1 MYSPLKEINWAGMM
15 SVFTEIKK
23 KSLVFNVIA
32 VYYALTYVFYFR
44 RLDSFLKDVLI
55 APLYFL
61 VPTGIGLLI
70 FTFFGTHKKLL
81 KSMTRMQLIL
91 SSTFLGFLLIS
102 LAYAELNN
110 RDLLPGVFALA
121 YPFFNLFSLV
131 GFYHAREIFEINDT
145 FRSVLKTVLLLF
157 PLFLIA
163 YYFHYIHFSP
173 FPLRDIFQEIHF
185 MKWALEFSKYH
196 ILSVANDSYFALL
209 QVHSGLLNHFFKYNL
224 INSQWILPA
233 YLFFFNILCYYC
245 FFSSF
250 IKDRFMLNTTLGL
263 VTIFVTLY
271 FSNSNNGYLLGLTL
285 VFFAVLVTRN
295 KGRTKAVPVFLE
307 LLGLCAL
314 SIIFYLNR
322 TQGYPETVLP
332 YLISYLLLML
342 LISYFDYN
350 RFLPLAFVVLL
361 MLIAPP
367 YHRAASLYIPLM
379 LVLYGIYFACFQWR
393 LMDVLQLKKTLLKK
407 LVLYSII
414 CPPFSIALGILIAK
428 IWPFLSVC
436 LEDFLNPICW
446 AMVGQEIS
454 RNVGIVGTMAEWIRF
469 APPVI
474 YVLFLF
480 LVVKLFKERHTDSVR
495 VYVESNLSYII
506 FCLVSVALFIVFY
519 FSPLPNIHRLIAFPI
534 FIIFAMSAFLFKFYY
549 ESYFKA
555 GRYSRSLLL
564 VPVSIIV
571 YTLIARIVYNLPW
584 KSPGIKSPYVA
595 ELFPITEIC
604 IAAMLLLLM
613 ALLLRKKASLAGIF
627 VLIILVLGLVVD
639 RFNIVTKLYG
649 PAYGYVVP
657 EPKIISHYTLL
668 ELRTAER
675 LGRCVKSPRYLMLSD
690 PYELGI
696 FEARTGL
703 NGFYSF
709 ANLGELMQERYTND
723 LKAIFRRV
731 FPDINTHTQQVNNHK
746 PEGTLAWYEGKDHP
760 AGISKELDYGTRN
773 PHMLLMLA
781 ERWLEPEDEPDCEIR
796 NLCVLLMLAEFLE
809 KNRGAYPEAEYTLC
823 TKLRQPFET
832 KSYDNNICWAKFYK
846 DKIIWIISEK
856 TIRWAYGNVGYYPM
870 NTPFT
875 RDYIERHI
883 LPYFDVILNSNN
895 KVLVLKLK

>member
-1 MYSPLKEINWAGMM
+1 M

-23 KSLVFNVIA
+23 KSLIFNVI
-32 VYYALTYVFYFR
+32 VGYYALTYIFYFWR
-44 RLDSFLKDVLI
+44 VESFIKDVVI

-61 VPTGIGLLI
+61 VPTGIGLCVFSI
-70 FTFFGTHKKLL
+70 FGTHKKLL
-81 KSMTRMQLIL
+81 KSITRMQLIL
-91 SSTFLGFLLIS
+91 SSTFLGFVLIS
-102 LAYAELNN
+102 LAYTRLNN
-110 RDLLPGVFALA
+110 RDFLPGCFFLV
-121 YPFFNLFSLV
+121 YPLINIISLV
-131 GFYHAREIFEINDT
+131 GFYHVRQILEASDR
-145 FRSVLKTVLLLF
+145 FRSMLKTIMVLS
-157 PLFLIA
+157 PVFLIN

-173 FPLRDIFQEIHF
+173 FPLRDIYQEVHF
-185 MKWALEFSKYH
+185 MKGALEFSKYY
-196 ILSVANDSYFALL
+196 ILNIPSCPTYFALL
-209 QVHSGLLNHFFKYNL
+209 PVHSGLLHHFFGYNL

-233 YLFFFNILCYYC
+233 YLFFFHIICFYC
-245 FFSSF
+245 FYSSF
-250 IKDRFMLNTTLGL
+250 VRDQFTFNAALGL
-263 VTIFVTLY
+263 SAVFVSMC
-271 FSNSNNGYLLGLTL
+271 FSNTNNSYLLGLTL
-285 VFFAVLVTRN
+285 VFFAVLVVVN
-295 KGRTKAVPVFLE
+295 KGRTKAMPVFLE
-307 LLGLCAL
+307 LMGLCVL
-314 SIIFYLNR
+314 SIILYLNR
-322 TQGYPETVLP
+322 KTPSIGGTVLP
-332 YLISYLLLML
+332 YLTSCLLLML
-342 LISYFDYN
+342 LISYFDYH
-350 RFLPLAFVVLL
+350 RFLPFAFVVLIL
-361 MLIAPP
+361 LIAPQ

-379 LVLYGIYFACFQWR
+379 LVIYGIYFACFQWR
-393 LMDVLQLKKTLLKK
+393 LIDIPRLKKAILKK
-407 LVLYSII
+407 LILYSII
-414 CPPFSIALGILIAK
+414 LFPVGIALVMLTAQIRPSLFPQLK
-428 IWPFLSVC
+428 S
-436 LEDFLNPICW
+436 FLNVIS
-446 AMVGQEIS
+446 VSIVQQEVS
-454 RNVGIVGTMAEWIRF
+454 TNPWLFGTIAEWIRLT
-469 APPVI
+469 PPVVYI
-474 YVLFLF
+474 MFVFL
-480 LVVKLFKERHTDSVR
+480 LILLFKERRTHLARAHID
-495 VYVESNLSYII
+495 SNLSYII
-506 FCLVSVALFIVFY
+506 FCLVSTVLPIGFC
-519 FSPLPNIHRLIAFPI
+519 FSPLLSIHRLSIFPI
-534 FIIFAMSAFLFKFYY
+534 LMIFALTAFLFKFYY

-604 IAAMLLLLM
+604 IAVMLLLLLVLM
-613 ALLLRKKASLAGIF
+613 LHWKVSLVG
-627 VLIILVLGLVVD
+627 ILVLVIVILGFVVD
-639 RFNIVTKLYG
+639 RFNIITKLYAS
-649 PAYGYVVP
+649 PYGYNL
-657 EPKIISHYTLL
+657 PKPRAISHYTVL
-668 ELRTAER
+668 ELRTAEQ

-746 PEGTLAWYEGKDHP
+746 PEGTLAWYKGKDHP

-773 PHMLLMLA
+773 QHMLLMLA

-875 RDYIERHI
+875 RDYMERHI